1 MTAPEGKQLSLA
13 LAEAWTTG
21 FSQHFPGDLHQG
33 NQSHAA
39 PQVEKLGRER
49 GNGKA
54 QGHSQAVGRIE
65 PSSPASYTR
74 TIAQRP
80 PLPQR
85 QLQCPLV
92 VEGGPGARLG
102 LPYIFRTEAPKSLS
116 SCQAPAPDWIRD
128 CQLPS
133 SSPHRVRVQASWQ
146 GHVGGEAIQTCSTN
160 RGPRAHQSAP
170 GRGAQAGSSIH
181 SGWG

>member
-13 LAEAWTTG
+13 LADAWTTG
-21 FSQHFPGDLHQG
+21 FSQYLPGDLHQG
-33 NQSHAA
+33 SQSHPS

-92 VEGGPGARLG
+92 VEGGQGPGWGCHIYLG
-102 LPYIFRTEAPKSLS
+102 TEAPKSLS
-116 SCQAPAPDWIRD
+116 SCQAPAPIWIRD

-133 SSPHRVRVQASWQ
+133 RGPHRVRVQASWQ
-146 GHVGGEAIQTCSTN
+146 GHVGGEATQTCSTN

-170 GRGAQAGSSIH
+170 GRGALTGSSIH